1 MEGPIDKTYSPSAIP
16 CRFRRVVV
24 VLTGNRRQY
33 FKNSP
38 QDSESRM
45 PNETKYTKRMGWS
58 CCPLTRYAVD
68 MKTLIWGLR
77 CCHWD
82 HLKPESFSRRVC
94 RPFRLNRLLQRC
106 HT

>member
-1 MEGPIDKTYSPSAIP
+1 
-16 CRFRRVVV
+16 FRRVVV

-68 MKTLIWGLR
+68 MKTLI
-77 CCHWD
+77 
-82 HLKPESFSRRVC
+82 
-94 RPFRLNRLLQRC
+94 
-106 HT
+106 